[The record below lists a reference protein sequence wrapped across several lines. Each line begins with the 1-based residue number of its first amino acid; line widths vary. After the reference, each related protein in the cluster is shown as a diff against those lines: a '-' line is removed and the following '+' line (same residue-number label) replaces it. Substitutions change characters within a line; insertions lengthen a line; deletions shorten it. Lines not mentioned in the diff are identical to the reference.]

1 MAAKAKAKAKPKKTA
16 ASVTKRVIDDKS
28 YVEIGQPKS
37 RKFDNSDKNI
47 DEINTKYTYRIV
59 DYYALT

>member
-1 MAAKAKAKAKPKKTA
+1 MAAKAKQKETA
-16 ASVTKRVIDDKS
+16 ASVTGRVIDDKS

-37 RKFDNSDKNI
+37 KKFDNSEKSI
-47 DEINTKYTYRIV
+47 DEINTKYTHRIV